1 MHLGCDQETC
11 SECIHTC
18 DVGAEQ
24 ILGGEGG
31 AARLG
36 VEVQAAVRADLAF
49 GEDFPHNGGGLVQV
63 GRELIHI
70 PADELVALV
79 GVQGAEHTSLAGGA
93 DLVLVG
99 MTGQVGMVAFQV
111 QLEDVHQ
118 IIGAQEVDGGGG
130 IEVVLE
136 HRRFLGLRLDQELG
150 VQADFLRVVMAH
162 VEELG
167 HVLLLALHLGVPQ
180 VLVAFTAAPEH
191 VVLGTKALGDLQG
204 VLQLAAGVR
213 VDVGERGGGG
223 AGDEARVGEQGG
235 GVPQQ
240 LDAGGLHVLFDLVD
254 DLVQVL
260 VGLAQGVAF
269 RSDVA
274 IMEAEVL
281 DAELLEEL
289 EGVVDLGQ
297 SLVLRIGI
305 LAVPRALGGA
315 GAERVDQL
323 LVEGVPPCDAEA
335 QPVLHLLAG
344 NNLVGV
350 VVMESK
356 TLLRPL
362 FATDVRNLI
371 DIPQTHGMLLCLV
384 YLRKALFRSG
394 LSARLGLHNKLNYLS
409 LSIR

>member
-1 MHLGCDQETC
+1 
-11 SECIHTC
+11 
-18 DVGAEQ
+18 
-24 ILGGEGG
+24 
-31 AARLG
+31 
-36 VEVQAAVRADLAF
+36 
-49 GEDFPHNGGGLVQV
+49 
-63 GRELIHI
+63 
-70 PADELVALV
+70 
-79 GVQGAEHTSLAGGA
+79 
-93 DLVLVG
+93 
-99 MTGQVGMVAFQV
+99 
-111 QLEDVHQ
+111 
-118 IIGAQEVDGGGG
+118 
-130 IEVVLE
+130 
-136 HRRFLGLRLDQELG
+136 
-150 VQADFLRVVMAH
+150 MAH

-204 VLQLAAGVR
+204 MLQLAAGVR

>member
-1 MHLGCDQETC
+1 M
-11 SECIHTC
+11 
-18 DVGAEQ
+18 
-24 ILGGEGG
+24 
-31 AARLG
+31 
-36 VEVQAAVRADLAF
+36 
-49 GEDFPHNGGGLVQV
+49 
-63 GRELIHI
+63 
-70 PADELVALV
+70 LV
-79 GVQGAEHTSLAGGA
+79 GVAC
-93 DLVLVG
+93 
-99 MTGQVGMVAFQV
+99 QVGVVAFEV

-118 IIGAQEVDGGGG
+118 VVGAQEVDGGCG

-136 HRRFLGLRLDQELG
+136 HRRFLGLRLNQELG

-213 VDVGERGGGG
+213 VNVGERGGGG

-323 LVEGVPPCDAEA
+323 LVEGVPPCDAET

-344 NNLVGV
+344 NDLVGI

>member
-1 MHLGCDQETC
+1 MHLGCDQEAGR
-11 SECIHTC
+11 EGIHAG

-36 VEVQAAVRADLAF
+36 VEVQAAVRADLTL
-49 GEDFPHNGGGLVQV
+49 GEDLPHDGGSLVQV

-79 GVQGAEHTSLAGGA
+79 GIEGAEHAGLAGGA

-99 MTGQVGMVAFQV
+99 VAGQVGVVAFQV
-111 QLEDVHQ
+111 QLH
-118 IIGAQEVDGGGG
+118 EVDVVGLKEGDGCG
-130 IEVVLE
+130 CIEVILV
-136 HRRFLGLRLDQELG
+136 HRRLLGLRLDQELS
-150 VQADFLRVVMAH
+150 VQADLLSILVAH

-191 VVLGTKALGDLQG
+191 VVLGPQALCDLQG
-204 VLQLAAGVR
+204 VLQLATGVG

-223 AGDEARVGEQGG
+223 AGHEARVGEQRG

-254 DLVQVL
+254 DLVQIL
-260 VGLAQGVAF
+260 VGLAQGIAF

-274 IMEAEVL
+274 IVEAEVL
-281 DAELLEEL
+281 NAELLEEL

-297 SLVLRIGI
+297 GLILSIGV
-305 LAVPRALGGA
+305 LAVPRTLGGTST
-315 GAERVDQL
+315 ERIDQL
-323 LVEGVPPCDAEA
+323 LIEGVPPSDAET

-344 NNLVGV
+344 NNLVGIV
-350 VVMESK
+350 IMESQ
-356 TLLRPL
+356 TLLRSL
-362 FATDVRNLI
+362 FATDIRNLF
-371 DIPQTHGMLLCLV
+371 DIPQTHGLLLCYWFL
-384 YLRKALFRSG
+384 
-394 LSARLGLHNKLNYLS
+394 LS
-409 LSIR
+409 

>member
-1 MHLGCDQETC
+1 M
-11 SECIHTC
+11 
-18 DVGAEQ
+18 
-24 ILGGEGG
+24 
-31 AARLG
+31 
-36 VEVQAAVRADLAF
+36 
-49 GEDFPHNGGGLVQV
+49 
-63 GRELIHI
+63 
-70 PADELVALV
+70 LV
-79 GVQGAEHTSLAGGA
+79 GVA
-93 DLVLVG
+93 
-99 MTGQVGMVAFQV
+99 GQVGVVAFQV

-191 VVLGTKALGDLQG
+191 VVLGPQALCDLQG
-204 VLQLAAGVR
+204 VLQLATGVG

-297 SLVLRIGI
+297 GLVLRIGI
-305 LAVPRALGGA
+305 LAVPRTLGGA
-315 GAERVDQL
+315 GAERIDEL
-323 LVEGVPPCDAEA
+323 LVESVPPCDAET

-344 NNLVGV
+344 NDLVGI

-394 LSARLGLHNKLNYLS
+394 LFARLGLHNKLNYLS